1 VNKFT
6 EKDPRIKWFSLKI
19 NMRKSLKNLIDLT
32 SYPSYKIV
40 SNLNIDT
47 IKRFVKISLDKR
59 LLLRILKGV
68 RFAHCNNTEIGS
80 HLKFQRKPNIF
91 ERGLYH
97 SLCFFH
103 S

>member
-1 VNKFT
+1 MNKFT

-32 SYPSYKIV
+32 SYSSYKIV

-59 LLLRILKGV
+59 LLIRILKGA
-68 RFAHCNNTEIGS
+68 RYA
-80 HLKFQRKPNIF
+80 LKENQTSSKEDFTIHFVFSTHEK
-91 ERGLYH
+91 
-97 SLCFFH
+97 
-103 S
+103 